1 MGQRIWMI
9 MWKELLQISRDARM
23 LTVVVV
29 LPVFMLVLYGYA
41 INFDVKHLPLAVYDQ
56 DGSQASRELIRAF
69 SQSEYFDVTAMLH
82 SDHAVTQALD
92 HGDAKLVLVIPA
104 TYSADLADGQVTP
117 IQVLVDG
124 SDSTTASTA
133 IGYANAM
140 VQQHSATLSVQALQA
155 AGVNTSGAVQPV
167 DNRVRY
173 WYNPELKSTNFIIPG
188 LIAVILMMLAALLT
202 SMTVVR
208 ERERGTMESLIVS
221 PVMPLELML
230 GKLLPYVIIAFFDV
244 VLVMVASV
252 LLFRIPLVGSFVLV
266 LVLAGVFLTAALG
279 IGLLISTVATSQ
291 QFAMTVAVMATQLP
305 SVLMSGFLFP
315 ISSMPPKVQ
324 LLTNIIP
331 ATHFIKILRA
341 VFLKGSGITDLWQPA
356 GFLLLIGL
364 VVFGISTLRFQKKL

>member
-1 MGQRIWMI
+1 MFQRIWMI
-9 MWKELLQISRDARM
+9 MWKEFLQISRDARM
-23 LTVVVV
+23 LTVVIV

-41 INFDVKHLPLAVYDQ
+41 INFDVKHLPLAIYDQ
-56 DGSQASRELIRAF
+56 DHSQESRDLIGAF
-69 SQSEYFDVTAMLH
+69 LHSEYFDVTASLH
-82 SDHAVTQALD
+82 SDQEVTRTLDRGQA
-92 HGDAKLVLVIPA
+92 KVVLVIPT
-104 TYSADLADGQVTP
+104 TYSADLAAGRVTP
-117 IQVLVDG
+117 VQLLVDG

-140 VQQHSATLSVQALQA
+140 VQQHSAKIAIQALQA
-155 AGVNTSGAVQPV
+155 AGVNTSSAVLPV

-208 ERERGTMESLIVS
+208 ERERGTIESLIVS
-221 PVMPLELML
+221 PVMPVELML
-230 GKLLPYVIIAFFDV
+230 GKLTPYVVIAFFDV
-244 VLVMVASV
+244 LLVMVASL
-252 LLFRIPLVGSFVLV
+252 LLFHIPLVGSPVLV
-266 LVLAGVFLTAALG
+266 LILSGVFLTAALG

-324 LLTNIIP
+324 LLANIIP

-341 VFLKGSGITDLWQPA
+341 VFLKGSGITALWQPA
-356 GFLLLIGL
+356 LFLLLT
-364 VVFGISTLRFQKKL
+364 GIAMLGTSSLRFQKKL

>member
-1 MGQRIWMI
+1 MLQRIRMI
-9 MWKELLQISRDARM
+9 MWKEFVQISRDARM
-23 LTVVVV
+23 LGVVIV
-29 LPVFMLVLYGYA
+29 LPVLMLVLYGYA
-41 INFDVKHLPLAVYDQ
+41 INFDVKHLPLAIYDQ
-56 DGSQASRELIRAF
+56 DRSQASRELISAF
-69 SQSEYFDVTAMLH
+69 AQSDYFDVVASLQ
-82 SDHAVTQALD
+82 SYPEVTQALD
-92 HGDAKLVLVIPA
+92 RGQATVVLVIPT
-104 TYSADLADGQVTP
+104 TYDADLAAGRTTAV
-117 IQVLVDG
+117 QVLVDG

-133 IGYANAM
+133 IGYAQAM
-140 VQQHSATLSVQALQA
+140 VQQHSAQIAVQALQ
-155 AGVNTSGAVQPV
+155 GTGLNTSGASLPV

-208 ERERGTMESLIVS
+208 ERERGTIESLIVS
-221 PVMPLELML
+221 PVMPVELML
-230 GKLLPYVIIAFFDV
+230 GKLIPYVVIAFFDV

-252 LLFRIPLVGSFVLV
+252 LLFRIPLVGSPVLILV
-266 LVLAGVFLTAALG
+266 LSGIFLTAALG

-315 ISSMPPKVQ
+315 INSMPPKVQ

-341 VFLKGSGITDLWQPA
+341 VFLKGSSLADLWQPTL
-356 GFLLLIGL
+356 FLLLIGGL
-364 VVFGISTLRFQKKL
+364 MLGLSALRFQKKI